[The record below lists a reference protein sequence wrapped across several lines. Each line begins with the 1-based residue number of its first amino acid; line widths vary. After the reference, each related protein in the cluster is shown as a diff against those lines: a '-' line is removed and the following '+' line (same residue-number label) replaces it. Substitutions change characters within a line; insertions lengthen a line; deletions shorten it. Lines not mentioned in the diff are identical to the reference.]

1 MIERARGM
9 GVEIVLD
16 KAHPLDPG
24 IMALDEIAQKV
35 SIIPCRALSSD
46 LDVPKPRLGFKG
58 KPHPTG
64 AVPFIFILHAPGL
77 SRFHR

>member
-24 IMALDEIAQKV
+24 IRALDEIAQKV

-46 LDVPKPRLGFKG
+46 LDVPKPRLWFKG
-58 KPHPTG
+58 KQHTTC
-64 AVPFIFILHAPGL
+64 ALPFIFIIHAPGL
-77 SRFHR
+77 SWFHR

>member
-16 KAHPLDPG
+16 KAHPLAPG

-35 SIIPCRALSSD
+35 RIIHGRALSSD